1 MNRQDLPPEDFP
13 TLDTDLGEALGER
26 GGKTRRVCIATP
38 DILGPVKNGGIG
50 TAYHH
55 LARLLAEGG
64 HKVVI
69 AYVTRDAADTRL
81 MERTRAFYAGFGISF
96 VPIVPHPAA
105 RTVLAQVA
113 APAWTLHDW
122 LRARERPFDV
132 VHVSDW
138 RGLGYGPLLAK
149 SLGLAFGATHFV
161 VHGHA
166 STLWAVEGNGQLLSS
181 ERELGWVFMER
192 RSVELADTLTCG
204 SVHLLSWMRD
214 AGYAMPERSFV
225 WPNPFPAPETAP
237 AAAAARVA
245 RNGAT
250 LDEVVFFG
258 RLEPRKGLF
267 LFVDAVDRLVRQGR
281 APARITFL
289 GKASPRIDGLGFI
302 RSAARNWPVVVRTI
316 TDLGAE
322 DAVAYLSQPGRLAV
336 LPSLQENSSLAVTEC
351 LHTGIPFVAT
361 AIGGTPELVA
371 PEDRDRA
378 LVAPDHLALGERIV
392 ELAAAPLR
400 AVRPHWDFERSRK
413 GLVALARPGR
423 AGRGFRRTLCAA
435 RALRP
440 HPDPAGHRVHH
451 PSRAPRTA
459 THGRRQR
466 ARPGL
471 PLPRCGASSMTAAR
485 AAPRSRPSTRLR
497 PASPSAAGACS
508 DRTTASRVPRAT
520 PPQRRRTGS
529 GCSSSTTTTSC
540 SPTPSRAWCAPRA
553 SPARD
558 CVPAASIRFSGDGD
572 PLTDTASR
580 GTPIRFLGAARAW
593 CRFRN
598 VVGDTC
604 ALVRRE
610 AFLAVGGFDE
620 EYRVGLED
628 LSFFNR
634 LIHAGHR
641 VEPMPD
647 PAYFYR
653 FADTSTK
660 RLNRSPEAA
669 QLRVLAPYLH
679 GVSDEERAFCS
690 FALARL
696 NAPAIR
702 NRRGGVAAKL
712 VKVWRWA
719 WRRCVQWI
727 PWPVRRFS

>member
-1 MNRQDLPPEDFP
+1 MNRPDLPPEDFP

-26 GGKTRRVCIATP
+26 RKKTRRVCIATP

-64 HKVVI
+64 HEVVI

-149 SLGLAFGATHFV
+149 SLGLAFGTTHFV

-225 WPNPFPAPETAP
+225 WPNPFPAPEAAP
-237 AAAAARVA
+237 AAAAARAA

-250 LDEVVFFG
+250 LGEVVFFG

-322 DAVAYLSQPGRLAV
+322 EAVAYLSQPGRLAV

-371 PEDRDRA
+371 SEDRDRA

-400 AVRPHWDFERSRK
+400 AVRPHWDFERSREVWSRWHAQ
-413 GLVALARPGR
+413 GAPVEDS
-423 AGRGFRRTLCAA
+423 AA
-435 RALRP
+435 RFAQRAHFARTQTPPVTVCIIHHERPALLHMAADSVLAQDYP
-440 HPDPAGHRVHH
+440 SLDAVLVDDGSV
-451 PSRAPRTA
+451 SRAAREA
-459 THGRRQR
+459 LDALEARFAERGWRVLRQDNR
-466 ARPGL
+466 FKG
-471 PLPRCGASSMTAAR
+471 AAR
-485 AAPRSRPSTRLR
+485 NAAAAAAHGEWLLFLDDDNVLFPDAVSRLVR
-497 PASPSAAGACS
+497 AARFSGA
-508 DRTTASRVPRAT
+508 
-520 PPQRRRTGS
+520 
-529 GCSSSTTTTSC
+529 
-540 SPTPSRAWCAPRA
+540 
-553 SPARD
+553 D

-679 GVSDEERAFCS
+679 GVPDEERAFCS
-690 FALARL
+690 FALARM

-702 NRRGGVAAKL
+702 NRRGGAAAKL

-719 WRRCVQWI
+719 WRRCVQWL